1 MADNDTIKTL
11 HWEEQIFTLDG
22 LMTEKECGEWI
33 QRAEEKG
40 FKDSAPSGG
49 GHGRTGREDPRTSQF
64 CVIDDKDDANDLWEK
79 VKSHLPPDVSHLSTS
94 AYITDATKHAYP
106 IAVNP
111 HLRIYKYEP
120 GQAFPEHIDYKMKR
134 IVWRD
139 RKKYEQL
146 TYMTLLIY
154 LNEDFTAGETGFWT
168 QHDVQG
174 KKEHCRFLRDIE
186 NKPHQVVIEPKTGRM
201 LISDQNLL
209 HEGIPPSTG
218 IKYVLR
224 TDIVH
229 EREMVIHPKV
239 RDTLTEKDL
248 ADREGEWERIFE
260 TSCKNYAD

>member
-1 MADNDTIKTL
+1 MADTIDTKTL

-22 LMTEKECGEWI
+22 LMTEKECDTLI
-33 QRAEEKG
+33 SRAEGRG

-49 GHGRTGREDPRTSQF
+49 GHGRTGREDARTSQF
-64 CVIDDKDDANDLWEK
+64 TILDDDDTANILWEK

-94 AYITDATKHAYP
+94 AYITEQTQHAQP

-111 HLRIYKYEP
+111 HLRIYKYAC
-120 GQAFPEHIDYKMKR
+120 GQAFPEHIDYKMR
-134 IVWRD
+134 RVVWRD
-139 RKKYEQL
+139 GKKYEQMS
-146 TYMTLLIY
+146 YMTLLIY
-154 LNEDFTAGETGFWT
+154 LNDDFKGGETGFWT

-174 KKEHCRFLRDIE
+174 KKEHCRFLRGIE
-186 NKPHQVVIEPKTGRM
+186 NKPHQVLIQPLKGRM

-224 TDIVH
+224 TDIIH
-229 EREMVIHPKV
+229 EREMIIHDRV
-239 RDTLTEKDL
+239 RATMKESDFI
-248 ADREGEWERIFE
+248 DRLGEWERLFE